1 MRYLFQV
8 VRTQTATVYCRI
20 LPTLDHHVSDSSFSG
35 SSDTNH
41 DSSFLASHN
50 FLRCNKLHSVVNGNE
65 ELLDPEWIRLA
76 DQVGNEWLENMKEIS
91 LLIGSNLKDG
101 KRQEEGVEKNDVVN
115 FDELCK
121 AGKMWLTNM
130 TNAVENEDGKLMQ
143 IVCSDHPCSLSFCF
157 SWKCFLKRYGN
168 VFLFGLIQKNR
179 SSDCDIG
186 C

>member
-1 MRYLFQV
+1 M
-8 VRTQTATVYCRI
+8 
-20 LPTLDHHVSDSSFSG
+20 
-35 SSDTNH
+35 
-41 DSSFLASHN
+41 
-50 FLRCNKLHSVVNGNE
+50 
-65 ELLDPEWIRLA
+65 A

-101 KRQEEGVEKNDVVN
+101 ERQEEGVEKNDVVN

-157 SWKCFLKRYGN
+157 PLNCFLKRYGKI
-168 VFLFGLIQKNR
+168 FLFGLIQKNL
-179 SSDCDIG
+179 SNACDIG